1 MSLISLLFVCV
12 AQAAEEG
19 ALLWLDKE
27 PDPRVHP
34 ELRPLSASSVA
45 PNQEWG
51 PADQAAIYQLSA
63 ELTALRPLLDEFDG
77 ELQIMSRLDAVIKD
91 LPALQTP
98 AHRELLVEALA
109 LQGLAVYRYF
119 QDGLATDP
127 AAAPYRVE
135 VGGQIMVKAWVDAVA
150 LDADHIPLE
159 LVDPGAVTTFDAAR
173 ATLLGAQRAAVK
185 VNDAPEGLMLI
196 VDGAEP
202 VSAAR
207 PVYVPPGQHYA
218 LAVMDGVVVGRARA
232 RIEAGESLSMA
243 LPLMSSELTTL
254 ALTLA
259 QGPEGLALSPRLAE
273 TLALAPQPLFL
284 AAQGDGEREPLAL
297 GLRLRALHE
306 GDGRPLEAVD
316 EEAVFALGGGWV
328 YDGEYFLQNVDDG
341 APYTQATVNH
351 GAAFASVGART
362 ASRWWS
368 ASAGV
373 DLALPFGD
381 YTTVQSGDRELRLR
395 AQPYVAAGLPWVQ
408 ASVGWFTPYH
418 ISFGLR
424 GRVPLTDNLA
434 LSGGALTARGFALAR
449 DDGAP
454 DFEAAPAGAAWVGV
468 EGRLRV
474 R

>member
-1 MSLISLLFVCV
+1 MSMIPLLFVC
-12 AQAAEEG
+12 AAHAAEEG
-19 ALLWLDKE
+19 ALLWLDQA

-34 ELRPLSASSVA
+34 ELRPLAADAVA
-45 PNQEWG
+45 PSQDWSA
-51 PADQAAIYQLSA
+51 ADQAAIDQLSA

-91 LPALQTP
+91 LPALKTP

-135 VGGQIMVKAWVDAVA
+135 VGGQVMVKAWVDAVA
-150 LDADHIPLE
+150 LDADHAPLE

-185 VNDAPEGLMLI
+185 VNDAPEGLTLI

-232 RIEAGESLSMA
+232 RVEPGESLSVE
-243 LPLMSSELTTL
+243 LPLMGAELSALAATL
-254 ALTLA
+254 AE
-259 QGPEGLALSPRLAE
+259 GPEGLALSPRLTAA
-273 TLALAPQPLFL
+273 LAAAPQPLYL
-284 AAQGDGEREPLAL
+284 ASRGADGLYVYALQGGAVTLTERPEPRDK
-297 GLRLRALHE
+297 GQRLS
-306 GDGRPLEAVD
+306 VT
-316 EEAVFALGGGWV
+316 VALGGGWV

-341 APYTQATVNH
+341 APYTRATVNH

-362 ASRWWS
+362 GSRWWS
-368 ASAGV
+368 AAAGV

-381 YTTVQSGDRELRLR
+381 YTTLETGDREVRLR

-434 LSGGALTARGFALAR
+434 LTGGAVTARGFALAR

-454 DFEAAPAGAAWVGV
+454 DFQAAPAGAAWVGV

>member
-1 MSLISLLFVCV
+1 MSLIPLLFVCA

-19 ALLWLDKE
+19 ALLWLNQA
-27 PDPRVHP
+27 PDPRVLP
-34 ELRPLSASSVA
+34 ELRPLAIDAVA
-45 PNQEWG
+45 PSQAWSA
-51 PADQAAIYQLSA
+51 ADQAALNQLSA

-77 ELQIMSRLDAVIKD
+77 ELQIMSRLDAVISD

-98 AHRELLVEALA
+98 AHRALLVEALA

-135 VGGQIMVKAWVDAVA
+135 VGGQVMVKAWVDAVA
-150 LDADHIPLE
+150 LDADHTPPE
-159 LVDPGAVTTFDAAR
+159 LVDPGAVTAFDAAR
-173 ATLLGAQRAAVK
+173 AALLGAKRATVK
-185 VNDAPEGLMLI
+185 VDNAPEGLMLV
-196 VDGAEP
+196 VDGAEAVP
-202 VSAAR
+202 ASR

-218 LAVMDGVVVGRARA
+218 LVLLNDVVVGRARA
-232 RIEAGESLSMA
+232 RVEAGEVLAVA
-243 LPLMSSELTTL
+243 LPLMDSELSAL
-254 ALTLA
+254 AESLIE
-259 QGPEGLALSPRLAE
+259 GPEGLALSARVASG
-273 TLALAPQPLFL
+273 LALAPQPLTL
-284 AAQGDGEREPLAL
+284 AAVGEDGLYLYSLQGAAVTLVQRPEPKSK
-297 GLRLRALHE
+297 GQRLSLT
-306 GDGRPLEAVD
+306 V
-316 EEAVFALGGGWV
+316 ALGGGWV
-328 YDGEYFLQNVDDG
+328 YDGEYFPQNVDEG
-341 APYTQATVNH
+341 APYTRATVNH

-362 ASRWWS
+362 AGRWWS

-381 YTTVQSGDRELRLR
+381 YTSVQSGDQTVRLR

-418 ISFGLR
+418 IAFGLR
-424 GRVPLTDNLA
+424 GRVPVTDHLA
-434 LSGGALTARGFALAR
+434 VSGGAFTAQGFALAR

-454 DFEAAPAGAAWVGV
+454 DFEAAPAGAAWIGV

>member
-1 MSLISLLFVCV
+1 MSLIPLLFVCA

-19 ALLWLDKE
+19 ALLWLDQV

-34 ELRPLSASSVA
+34 ELRPLAADSVA
-45 PNQEWG
+45 PNQDWG
-51 PADQAAIYQLSA
+51 SADQAAIYQLSA

-77 ELQIMSRLDAVIKD
+77 ELQIMSRLDAVIND

-98 AHRELLVEALA
+98 AHRALLVEALA

-135 VGGQIMVKAWVDAVA
+135 VAGQVMVKAWVDAVA

-173 ATLLGAQRAAVK
+173 ATLLGAKRAAVK

-196 VDGAEP
+196 VDGGEP
-202 VSAAR
+202 VSAER
-207 PVYVPPGQHYA
+207 PVYVTPGQHYA

-232 RIEAGESLSMA
+232 RIEAGESLSLA
-243 LPLMSSELTTL
+243 LPLMSSELSSL

-259 QGPEGLALSPRLAE
+259 QGPEGLALSPRVAE

-284 AAQGDGEREPLAL
+284 AAQGPDGLFVYRLQGAAVTLVERPEVTPK
-297 GLRLRALHE
+297 GQRLSLT
-306 GDGRPLEAVD
+306 V
-316 EEAVFALGGGWV
+316 ALGGGWV

-362 ASRWWS
+362 GVALVVGLGGGRSR
-368 ASAGV
+368 
-373 DLALPFGD
+373 LAVRR
-381 YTTVQSGDRELRLR
+381 VQHR
-395 AQPYVAAGLPWVQ
+395 AE
-408 ASVGWFTPYH
+408 
-418 ISFGLR
+418 R
-424 GRVPLTDNLA
+424 
-434 LSGGALTARGFALAR
+434 
-449 DDGAP
+449 
-454 DFEAAPAGAAWVGV
+454 
-468 EGRLRV
+468 
-474 R
+474 

>member
-1 MSLISLLFVCV
+1 MSLIPLLFVCV

-77 ELQIMSRLDAVIKD
+77 ELQIMSRLDAVIND

-135 VGGQIMVKAWVDAVA
+135 VGGQVMVKAWVDAVA

-207 PVYVPPGQHYA
+207 PVYVAPGQHYA

-232 RIEAGESLSMA
+232 RIEPGESLSMA
-243 LPLMSSELTTL
+243 LPLMTSELTSL

-259 QGPEGLALSPRLAE
+259 EGPEGLALSPRLAD
-273 TLALAPQPLFL
+273 TLALAPQPLYL
-284 AAQGDGEREPLAL
+284 AATGEDGLYLYSLQGAAVALYERPAPPAK
-297 GLRLRALHE
+297 GQRLSLT
-306 GDGRPLEAVD
+306 V
-316 EEAVFALGGGWV
+316 ALGGGWV

-362 ASRWWS
+362 GSRWWS

-381 YTTVQSGDRELRLR
+381 YTTVVSGDRTMRLR

-424 GRVPLTDNLA
+424 GRLPVTDHLA
-434 LSGGALTARGFALAR
+434 LSGGAIAARGFALAR

-454 DFEAAPAGAAWVGV
+454 DFQAAPAGAAWIGV